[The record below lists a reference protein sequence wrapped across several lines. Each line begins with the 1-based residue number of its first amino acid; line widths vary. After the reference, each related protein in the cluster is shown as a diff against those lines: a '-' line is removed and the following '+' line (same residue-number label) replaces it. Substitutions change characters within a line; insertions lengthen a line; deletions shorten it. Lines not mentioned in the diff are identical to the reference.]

1 MATMCLLVEG
11 QQSRR
16 INKQVH
22 MNGHNNAYEQTNKSL
37 YKQTDARAD
46 MSVIISNINLK
57 AGQNLYTP
65 IHL

>member
-22 MNGHNNAYEQTNKSL
+22 MNRHNNAYEQTNKSL
-37 YKQTDARAD
+37 YKQADARAD
-46 MSVIISNINLK
+46 TSVIISNINLK